1 MHHALALHAALALSR
16 CSRHDDQRCS
26 RHDAAC
32 SHLWSC
38 CPAGLLLVFRTDNAY
53 RRLEEARKDWSRI
66 LYLSREV
73 VSRVLVSCEYPV
85 TCEVARYLCSFA
97 WSLRDMLRDAEDRD
111 DILDVLLDA
120 EEASWVVSQRSRPL
134 ALLGRVRQVLM
145 RELDAGELSAT
156 QHYAIDMDVRELSS
170 VVATC
175 ERLFSSPIPPNMAR
189 HGVRSLI
196 LWLFGIPTA
205 RILIAHSRGEVLIKL
220 MS

>member
-1 MHHALALHAALALSR
+1 MPGLITRLATA
-16 CSRHDDQRCS
+16 
-26 RHDAAC
+26 
-32 SHLWSC
+32 
-38 CPAGLLLVFRTDNAY
+38 
-53 RRLEEARKDWSRI
+53 
-66 LYLSREV
+66 
-73 VSRVLVSCEYPV
+73 
-85 TCEVARYLCSFA
+85 
-97 WSLRDMLRDAEDRD
+97 
-111 DILDVLLDA
+111 
-120 EEASWVVSQRSRPL
+120 EASLGVQL

>member
-1 MHHALALHAALALSR
+1 
-16 CSRHDDQRCS
+16 
-26 RHDAAC
+26 
-32 SHLWSC
+32 
-38 CPAGLLLVFRTDNAY
+38 
-53 RRLEEARKDWSRI
+53 
-66 LYLSREV
+66 
-73 VSRVLVSCEYPV
+73 VLVSCEYPV